1 MIDLCVCD
9 AENKL
14 YENNLIGINDKV
26 IFVTENCAVTECFD
40 NGYFTYYAVN
50 LNSLKKKCLSK
61 RKNVPSQ
68 QKWTQKSFKKRNES
82 QYFVNLLKPT
92 ALIPRFA

>member
-1 MIDLCVCD
+1 MNVKNHKATIANYYDMQILQD
-9 AENKL
+9 A
-14 YENNLIGINDKV
+14 
-26 IFVTENCAVTECFD
+26 
-40 NGYFTYYAVN
+40 
-50 LNSLKKKCLSK
+50 
-61 RKNVPSQ
+61 PSQ